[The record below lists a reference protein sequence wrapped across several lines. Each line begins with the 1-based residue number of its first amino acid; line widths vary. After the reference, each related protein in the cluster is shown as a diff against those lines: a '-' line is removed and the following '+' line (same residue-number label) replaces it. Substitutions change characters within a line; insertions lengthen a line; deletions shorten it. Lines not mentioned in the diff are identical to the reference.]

1 MSQHIEP
8 ASKTQIMFTRDFR
21 EFIRGGF
28 RPGAQVTIR
37 YDPYRIVPPGDN
49 YQFGDPSRPV
59 VAHLQFNEGGP
70 VTDLVLVSHS
80 GMHEY
85 VTDWKA
91 RHVPMLSAHITVPDG
106 ADWVTIWFSF
116 TSGGRQVY
124 DSNWGKNYRLRFYRD
139 ELKIVEST
147 IRELA
152 DKPLNEFVCRVAVD
166 PSVQWVKARYR
177 ITNLGP
183 KSPVTVVDL
192 RRTDKSDEAGHIVWE
207 THDVFVP
214 NESVVAYDLV
224 YFADGNPFKDDNQ
237 GAYFLACLPAA
248 LKKAGY

>member
-8 ASKTQIMFTRDFR
+8 SSRTQIVFTRDFR

-28 RPGAQVTIR
+28 RPGASVTVR

-49 YQFGDPSRPV
+49 YSFGDPGRPIL
-59 VAHLQFNEGGP
+59 AHLQFNEGGP
-70 VTDLVLVSHS
+70 VTDVALVSHT
-80 GMHEY
+80 GIHDH

-91 RHVPMLSAHITVPDG
+91 RRVPMLSGEVTIPDD

-124 DSNWGKNYRLRFYRD
+124 DSNHGKNFRLRFYRD
-139 ELKIVEST
+139 EFKILEST
-147 IRELA
+147 IRNLP

-166 PSVQWVKARYR
+166 PGVEWVKARYR
-177 ITNLGP
+177 VMNVGP
-183 KSPVTVVDL
+183 ESPVTVVDL
-192 RRTDKSDEAGHIVWE
+192 HRTGKSDTDGNSIWE
-207 THDVFVP
+207 THDVLVP
-214 NESVVAYDLV
+214 NEAVVAYDIV
-224 YFADGNPFKDDNQ
+224 YFADGHPFKDDNQ
-237 GAYFLACLPAA
+237 GAYFLACLPEA